1 MYDDDLHLSRNR
13 AELRRNQRALLE
25 EMLEMTALELSAI
38 IDDDEAPSF
47 RRGMAKMIMDFQDR
61 HEPMVMIGILDQVY
75 GKPTERVEVKHSEII
90 EGFVI
95 PTLSQDDILA
105 LQSGGGDSIGAIANN
120 EVNGKNDNKDE
131 VVDKR

>member
-25 EMLEMTALELSAI
+25 EMLEMTAFELSAI
-38 IDDDEAPSF
+38 VDDDEAPSF
-47 RRGMAKMIMDFQDR
+47 RRGMAKMMMAFQDK
-61 HEPMVMIGILDQVY
+61 HEPMTMIGILDQIY

-105 LQSGGGDSIGAIANN
+105 LQSGGGDSIGAIADD
-120 EVNGKNDNKDE
+120 EVNGENDNKDE
-131 VVDKR
+131 IVDEQ

>member
-25 EMLEMTALELSAI
+25 EMLEMTAFELSAI
-38 IDDDEAPSF
+38 ADDNEAPSF
-47 RRGMAKMIMDFQDR
+47 RRGMAKMIMAFQDR
-61 HEPMVMIGILDQVY
+61 HEPMTMIGILDQIY

-105 LQSGGGDSIGAIANN
+105 LQSGGGDSIGVIAND
-120 EVNGKNDNKDE
+120 EVDGKNDNKDE
-131 VVDKR
+131 IVDKQ

>member
-1 MYDDDLHLSRNR
+1 
-13 AELRRNQRALLE
+13 
-25 EMLEMTALELSAI
+25 MTAFELSAI
-38 IDDDEAPSF
+38 VDDDEAPSF
-47 RRGMAKMIMDFQDR
+47 RRGMAKMIMAFQDR
-61 HEPMVMIGILDQVY
+61 HEPMVMIGILDQIY

-105 LQSGGGDSIGAIANN
+105 LQSGGGDSIGAITND
-120 EVNGKNDNKDE
+120 EVDGRNDNKDE